1 MQSARELRQC
11 LTDARDL
18 RTLKGRKATLEKCT
32 IYLKRPVLQSV
43 LDSAENTGSNLGWD
57 EVIDFVDVLIRQILQ
72 RKTSAKDTA
81 ATREER
87 EAAINLLDL
96 LVALS
101 IRKAGRIRAE
111 EVIRLITPILHDKE
125 NRPLVGRQLLRILKQ
140 LLRAPHHR
148 ANISS
153 EMYNG
158 LIKLHT
164 AFINQIAVFNPGEV
178 AEMLHAVI
186 KAAIN
191 FAEIDISKCSRFLES
206 IIAKLMAAR
215 ELASTVLMVHV
226 LGIWRLL
233 FENYGEEYPKTFA
246 KLANTFLLPT
256 ARACHDNKDNQLEI
270 MLFLIAGQIH
280 LVEDKSTACF
290 ILEWIVDITE
300 KALRGARLKQTS
312 SLFHGMASAWTSCAK
327 HLMTSEDRCLV
338 DRPSDSLLS
347 SGESTSS
354 STSAPKRI
362 RLSAHEMGIL
372 PAFESYQASKDSDA
386 AVFWLSVVKKYL
398 DECPA
403 TVTSSTCWK
412 LLEEVCSDVF
422 QRAPE
427 VRPHLLMVMD
437 SLLFFNRIA
446 EVPRHVVDILVR
458 SLDSNQCVERVYPI
472 IGRFV
477 TNDTKM
483 GSLTTNLFKLHHEKN
498 SGGLLVL
505 KELCANDLITSER
518 NRFLEWVFDIQT
530 DHLSLKA
537 NVIVALSLKRTS
549 CAFEGRQLN
558 VECLP
563 SVVDLV
569 CQRLNNINSTER
581 QYVYVSMLYILKLL
595 HVRNPPV
602 MLEPFMVG
610 THEHFLAATRSGSK
624 VPDEELSCALEIL
637 RDCHGQPTKRLLRFN
652 FDPLMELVS
661 TELKSEFLREGV
673 LDVTLDGDEGANA
686 DVDELQQDHRLER
699 ASKLCSF
706 FSLHFL
712 LTNESLDE
720 NLRDEAGDRM
730 LRFLKTLRSFKEET
744 LKTALLTAII
754 AQLVNPLL
762 QDQSICDSGEDSMLA
777 LIGQMLLT
785 QLELV
790 YNKPSLV
797 EMILKPIEDFMR
809 CAAKIPPQ
817 QRTEETA
824 IARRLLRRLVCGS
837 RDFQGSNVALGRA
850 VVRILA
856 ATADLDPE
864 KAWLYHEPTGKNK
877 KTGCVELLIEYTG
890 SQEFKVRKEAFKEV
904 ALILGGDKYTLV
916 QKRRL
921 LDLLFD
927 SCGVLLSE
935 IRKRS
940 AATRVG
946 TSNADSGGCFLEKE
960 EAGLRIFAETVK
972 GILEGK
978 PTLKG
983 LTLANSL
990 RLWKAGCFNSNQLLD
1005 LLKSLGEITDFFKNH
1020 LRETLELWYRR
1031 FLLKIDLN
1039 DAQSMPFELFGG
1051 FEHFMSLFGHIV
1063 TPSLLVLGNQ
1073 DVTHHIREY
1082 FGGKLSEY
1090 FTPIAVSCFLLQGKY
1105 LEFFVDVT
1113 KGLDVPKLLNEYL
1126 VPIYTEILLY
1136 CQSRSIDEDALAFP
1150 EEAILK
1156 ALKSLTDITH
1166 KGKVCQPWELFNDNK
1181 ICKSLPTKIVASV
1194 FARLAEE
1201 DDPEKVVGI
1210 IRLLADNLVGPLAES
1225 DLSVTYCTT
1234 ALTMLLQTTATLLL
1248 DNPENQYIS
1257 TTCVPILERFLK
1269 MDIDLTFLVAPI
1281 LAIMSRV
1288 EAEGLARE
1296 FSQKFGA
1303 LGAIVAPRSNEVD
1316 ESLSSDQILTLLQ
1329 SVHFYLMWDRSA
1341 HPVRLLRR
1349 ILAHPYIKEVL
1360 TTFPEDEGLKMHAE
1374 DISIDNHPGYVILST
1389 LLSRIRAP
1397 TNEETA
1403 EVFPCLETLGSTPFR
1418 SWTLRPFLD
1427 EFSDRNLIYLNE
1439 SCRGIVVSFAEQG
1452 IMERLL
1458 TSLFA
1463 GSKFPNVVVECLQ
1476 NIFHTD
1482 LGCEIASSMDSER
1495 SLFHDH
1501 LLAFVS
1507 RSQKKLPQLCNES
1520 QESMPDLT
1528 VIGRHVGKPKWIQ
1541 RVTILLGK
1549 LSMDPYLKAIL
1560 PICSLDEG
1568 FCGDIFPLFLYC
1580 LSSKKNANLKIR
1592 EVLEGAFSL
1601 ISKTSE
1607 VNSDERRDLTK
1618 LVKYVCLL
1626 HFHEEDIDNL
1636 DLLVVARAASLCNLP
1651 DAALLLISLWW
1662 DRLNVEEG
1670 WSDPISFQEY
1680 NGPANLQLV
1689 QEILVTSCR
1698 ELGVRDSLLGC
1709 FSIRANDDIVR
1720 RALGEPFNHLELLF
1734 QRGEFD
1740 ALKNIVQ
1747 SQQSPSMTAEELE
1760 KYSLD
1765 CAFRLGQ
1772 WDQMSGKST
1781 NFRKL
1786 TMVALDS
1793 VTSFDSML
1801 AKDATVAMTKSL
1813 LSMASVSNLTVSFAA
1828 STFLTQVD
1836 QLRLVEEF
1844 RILKTSSKVPSTSS
1858 EWRKFVERSTGRL
1871 RCGRP
1876 LEIIEEYHWIMT
1888 LIFKTIPQVN
1898 VADFMLNYGIQAVQM
1913 SSFNLARAALLQ
1925 LSSLRNAKEHYAYL
1939 EAAVQAQMD
1948 VGNVMTE
1955 QLSGRLVNFFEE
1967 SRESKTLHA
1976 RALLLRGRILSETK
1990 KATPLQIADTYFK
2003 PAVEILQT
2011 HGDDLREERIKAY
2024 RELASFADECSQG
2037 LAAYFNSAAFNEDT
2051 QYLAKENNIREGA
2064 AQLEDQDMRNTKM
2077 MLRDIDHLKG
2087 QIQDKKDNLA
2097 SFTLSALQN
2106 YIQIL
2111 RLADDQNTKYRV
2123 FSLWYSHKDDPD
2135 ISKILQKTMNE
2146 LASEKGTLPV
2156 HGFTDMFYQLAAC
2169 MAQRSSKRPDDEFQ
2183 RQLQQLVIRLCRTH
2197 PFHCVPTLL
2206 LLANPRLGRPV
2217 GNKVELKTR
2226 VEDLEE
2232 RGKAARKILDHL
2244 STLPKMKS
2252 YITCLGVLA
2261 AAYAELSA
2269 DSSVAQ
2275 GRGTIQSQTSL
2286 ISKTKY
2292 FQDLPIL
2299 TEDLAVRPDGNYDG
2313 VETIKDFI
2321 RQYEICAGLSRPK
2334 KLQVRGSKGGSF
2346 SQLLKGKDDLR
2357 QDAVMQQLF
2366 KEVSKLRSD
2375 DNRFRVRMRTYK
2387 VIPLSRFVGVI
2398 EWVKNTV
2405 PLASALSD
2413 CRERRKNPSKKQQRS
2428 LKLKQAHE
2436 IMMSIGKLSTAEA
2449 KRTKYL
2455 QLCKQFP
2462 PAFRYFFIE
2471 KFRDP
2476 SAWLERQRAYVNS
2489 LAITSMVG
2497 FIIGLGDRHTNN
2509 ILIDHSTSEVVHI
2522 DLGIIFEQ
2530 GKLLYTPELVPFRLT
2545 RDLVDGCGIFGIEGQ
2560 FRRTCERTL
2569 EILRLN
2575 AQLMLTIVE
2584 VILLHDPLAL
2594 FSGKAK
2600 GGKDNPLKAEQT
2612 LSNEQFRDRVLQR
2625 LQDKLKGIEEGHL
2638 LSVQGQ
2644 ASITIQQAMDPLRLA
2659 QIFHGWKP
2667 YL

>member
-1 MQSARELRQC
+1 MLFQEA
-11 LTDARDL
+11 
-18 RTLKGRKATLEKCT
+18 LEKCT

-1397 TNEETA
+1397 TNE
-1403 EVFPCLETLGSTPFR
+1403 
-1418 SWTLRPFLD
+1418 
-1427 EFSDRNLIYLNE
+1427 
-1439 SCRGIVVSFAEQG
+1439 
-1452 IMERLL
+1452 
-1458 TSLFA
+1458 
-1463 GSKFPNVVVECLQ
+1463 
-1476 NIFHTD
+1476 
-1482 LGCEIASSMDSER
+1482 
-1495 SLFHDH
+1495 
-1501 LLAFVS
+1501 
-1507 RSQKKLPQLCNES
+1507 KKLPQLCNES

-2003 PAVEILQT
+2003 PP
-2011 HGDDLREERIKAY
+2011 
-2024 RELASFADECSQG
+2024 
-2037 LAAYFNSAAFNEDT
+2037 AA
-2051 QYLAKENNIREGA
+2051 K
-2064 AQLEDQDMRNTKM
+2064 
-2077 MLRDIDHLKG
+2077 
-2087 QIQDKKDNLA
+2087 
-2097 SFTLSALQN
+2097 
-2106 YIQIL
+2106 
-2111 RLADDQNTKYRV
+2111 
-2123 FSLWYSHKDDPD
+2123 
-2135 ISKILQKTMNE
+2135 
-2146 LASEKGTLPV
+2146 
-2156 HGFTDMFYQLAAC
+2156 
-2169 MAQRSSKRPDDEFQ
+2169 FQ
-2183 RQLQQLVIRLCRTH
+2183 
-2197 PFHCVPTLL
+2197 
-2206 LLANPRLGRPV
+2206 PR
-2217 GNKVELKTR
+2217 
-2226 VEDLEE
+2226 
-2232 RGKAARKILDHL
+2232 
-2244 STLPKMKS
+2244 
-2252 YITCLGVLA
+2252 
-2261 AAYAELSA
+2261 
-2269 DSSVAQ
+2269 
-2275 GRGTIQSQTSL
+2275 
-2286 ISKTKY
+2286 
-2292 FQDLPIL
+2292 
-2299 TEDLAVRPDGNYDG
+2299 
-2313 VETIKDFI
+2313 
-2321 RQYEICAGLSRPK
+2321 YEICAGLSRPK

-2366 KEVSKLRSD
+2366 KEVHSRSVPGVIAVVGFFSVGSKGVIGLILLSLLKVSKLRSD